1 MAEIAWDEFR
11 LVRAI
16 AEARSLAGAADVLG
30 INHSTVFRRLGSL
43 EKAMGARLFERSRT
57 GYAPTAAGEKMVD
70 LANRISD
77 EIVDLERKITGQD
90 LRPSG
95 DLRVT
100 TNDTLLVHLLSE
112 IFAGFRRAY
121 PEINLDIVVANGMLN
136 LSKRDA
142 DIAVRATDRPP
153 ETLIGRRL
161 AGIRWGIFAPSAD
174 APKKFDPADARRYK
188 WVGLS
193 DGIGGPKPSRWL
205 LDHAGNEQ
213 IVYRLNTVLG
223 LAEAVAAGAGMA
235 LIPCFIG
242 SATPGITRI
251 GFPDPE
257 IEHGLWLLTH
267 PDLKNSARVRA
278 FMDYAAQEIGRR
290 RPIIEGSEELV
301 KLRA

>member
-30 INHSTVFRRLGSL
+30 INHSTVFRRLGAL

-70 LANRISD
+70 LANRIAD

-112 IFAGFRRAY
+112 VFVGFRRSY
-121 PEINLDIVVANGMLN
+121 PEINLDIVVGNEPLN

-142 DIAVRATDRPP
+142 DIAVRATERPP
-153 ETLIGRRL
+153 ESLIGRRL
-161 AGIRWGIFAPSAD
+161 AGIRWAIFAANGQ
-174 APKKFDPADARRYK
+174 APKNFSAADARRYD
-188 WVGLS
+188 WIGLS
-193 DGIGGPKPSRWL
+193 DGIGGPKPTRWL
-205 LDHAGNEQ
+205 IENAGADRV
-213 IVYRLNTVLG
+213 VYRLNTVLG
-223 LAEAVAAGAGMA
+223 LAEAVAAGRPAARRAPAPRAPAGSSSA
-235 LIPCFIG
+235 PRRGPAARG
-242 SATPGITRI
+242 SP
-251 GFPDPE
+251 
-257 IEHGLWLLTH
+257 
-267 PDLKNSARVRA
+267 RA
-278 FMDYAAQEIGRR
+278 PR
-290 RPIIEGSEELV
+290 
-301 KLRA
+301 

>member
-1 MAEIAWDEFR
+1 MAEIVWDEFR

-16 AEARSLAGAADVLG
+16 AEARSLAGAADALG
-30 INHSTVFRRLGSL
+30 INHSTVFRRLGAL

-121 PEINLDIVVANGMLN
+121 PEINLDIVVANEMLN

-153 ETLIGRRL
+153 DTLVGRRL
-161 AGIRWGIFAPSAD
+161 AGIRWAIYAPSAE
-174 APKKFDPADARRYK
+174 APKKFDPSDARRYK
-188 WVGLS
+188 WIGLS
-193 DGIGGPKPSRWL
+193 DGIGGPKPTRWL
-205 LDHAGNEQ
+205 LDHVGNERV
-213 IVYRLNTVLG
+213 IYRLNTVLG
-223 LAEAVAAGAGMA
+223 LAEAVAAGAGFA

-242 SATPGITRI
+242 GATAKVTRI
-251 GFPDPE
+251 GFPEPE

-278 FMDYAAQEIGRR
+278 FMDYAAQEIARR
-290 RPIIEGSEELV
+290 RPIIECPEEPP
-301 KLRA
+301 KLPA

>member
-16 AEARSLAGAADVLG
+16 AEARSLAGAADALG

-70 LANRISD
+70 LANRISED
-77 EIVDLERKITGQD
+77 IVDLERKITGQD

-100 TNDTLLVHLLSE
+100 TNDTLLVHMLSE
-112 IFAGFRRAY
+112 IFVGFRGAY
-121 PEINLDIVVANGMLN
+121 PEINLDIVVANEMLN

-161 AGIRWGIFAPSAD
+161 AGIRWGIFAPSAE
-174 APKKFDPADARRYK
+174 APKKFEAADARRYK

-193 DGIGGPKPSRWL
+193 DGIGGPKPARWL
-205 LDHAGNEQ
+205 LDHAGNDQ

-223 LAEAVAAGAGMA
+223 LAEAVAAGAGLA

-242 SATPGITRI
+242 SATPGISRI

-278 FMDYAAQEIGRR
+278 FMDYAAQGIGRR
-290 RPIIEGSEELV
+290 RSVIEGTEELV